1 MGANNRQMLKNSK
14 KSIQKLIHDSVGPVL
29 QNIAVNLSKRK
40 NHHIWYPDQKQGR
53 IQGGRHI
60 WVNTDKR
67 EK

>member
-40 NHHIWYPDQKQGR
+40 NHHI
-53 IQGGRHI
+53 
-60 WVNTDKR
+60 
-67 EK
+67 